1 MFSKRKMERKTRAS
15 YRAACT
21 MDEKLLPHDHGNPRK
36 AAFLKKQLVRERD
49 FDAVADVFS
58 LLDDSSRL
66 RIFWLLCHCEE
77 CVANISALVDMSSP
91 AVSHHLR
98 QLREAGLIT
107 SRRDG
112 REVYYKAADTI
123 EAQLL
128 HKVTERVMEISCPR
142 GGEGE
147 AAGQSVEGF
156 SVEQVET
163 ARRMHDELLAHPE
176 ERITIEDLAHKY
188 LMNPTTLKDVF
199 KAVYGESI
207 ASHMKEHRMEKAAEL
222 LRETELSIAAVA
234 EAVGYDSAGKFSSAF
249 RERYHLLPSEYRKA
263 QK

>member
-1 MFSKRKMERKTRAS
+1 MSENH
-15 YRAACT
+15 
-21 MDEKLLPHDHGNPRK
+21 LPHDHSGGAMLRLQESVETIGG
-36 AAFLKKQLVRERD
+36 FQT
-49 FDAVADVFS
+49 VADIFK
-58 LLDDSSRL
+58 LLSDSSRV

-176 ERITIEDLAHKY
+176 ERITIEELAHKY

>member
-1 MFSKRKMERKTRAS
+1 MSEN
-15 YRAACT
+15 Y
-21 MDEKLLPHDHGNPRK
+21 LPHDHSGGAMLRLQESVETIGG
-36 AAFLKKQLVRERD
+36 FQT
-49 FDAVADVFS
+49 VADIFK
-58 LLDDSSRL
+58 LLSDSSRV

-156 SVEQVET
+156 SVEQVDT

-176 ERITIEDLAHKY
+176 ERITIEELAHKY

>member
-1 MFSKRKMERKTRAS
+1 MSD
-15 YRAACT
+15 CC
-21 MDEKLLPHDHGNPRK
+21 LPHDHGGVFEHHKEKMPPMESFERT
-36 AAFLKKQLVRERD
+36 ADLFKK
-49 FDAVADVFS
+49 
-58 LLDDSSRL
+58 LDDPNRL
-66 RIFWLLCHCEE
+66 KIFWLLCHCEE

-176 ERITIEDLAHKY
+176 ERITIEELAHKY

>member
-1 MFSKRKMERKTRAS
+1 M
-15 YRAACT
+15 
-21 MDEKLLPHDHGNPRK
+21 
-36 AAFLKKQLVRERD
+36 
-49 FDAVADVFS
+49 
-58 LLDDSSRL
+58 
-66 RIFWLLCHCEE
+66 
-77 CVANISALVDMSSP
+77 ANISALVDMSSP

>member
-1 MFSKRKMERKTRAS
+1 
-15 YRAACT
+15 
-21 MDEKLLPHDHGNPRK
+21 MDALRS
-36 AAFLKKQLVRERD
+36 LVDAEQIA
-49 FDAVADVFS
+49 DAVAGAVVVVQS
-58 LLDDSSRL
+58 LVPERAAGEKVKVLPRHA
-66 RIFWLLCHCEE
+66 R
-77 CVANISALVDMSSP
+77 A
-91 AVSHHLR
+91 
-98 QLREAGLIT
+98 EA
-107 SRRDG
+107 
-112 REVYYKAADTI
+112 
-123 EAQLL
+123 
-128 HKVTERVMEISCPR
+128 R

>member
-1 MFSKRKMERKTRAS
+1 
-15 YRAACT
+15 
-21 MDEKLLPHDHGNPRK
+21 MDDRLLPHYHGEEPTHT
-36 AAFLKKQLVRERD
+36 
-49 FDAVADVFS
+49 DVIRQ
-58 LLDDSSRL
+58 LLDRADTFQRL
-66 RIFWLLCHCEE
+66 ADIFRQLGDANRIRIFWLLCHCEE

-176 ERITIEDLAHKY
+176 ERITIEELAHKY

>member
-1 MFSKRKMERKTRAS
+1 MENEA
-15 YRAACT
+15 
-21 MDEKLLPHDHGNPRK
+21 MPHDHGEEISSHLRE
-36 AAFLKKQLVRERD
+36 AAARTESFRTVSDMFKLL
-49 FDAVADVFS
+49 ADP
-58 LLDDSSRL
+58 SRA